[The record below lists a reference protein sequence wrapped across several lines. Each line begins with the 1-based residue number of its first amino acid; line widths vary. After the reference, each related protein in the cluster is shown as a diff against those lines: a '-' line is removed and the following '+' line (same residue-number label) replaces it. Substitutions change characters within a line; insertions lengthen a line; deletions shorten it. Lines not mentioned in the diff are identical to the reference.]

1 MSYYLKTER
10 VKELL
15 KERIA
20 EYDLSTPDKK
30 DTGAIYR
37 TKNGMY
43 VGCDG
48 NGLWSPV
55 VDKPN
60 ELEDWFIDGDYKRYP
75 FVIRMIDEAA
85 NVG

>member
-1 MSYYLKTER
+1 MSYYLKPEK
-10 VKELL
+10 VKEFV

-20 EYDLSTPDKK
+20 EYDLSTPNKK
-30 DTGAIYR
+30 DTGAIYI
-37 TKNGMY
+37 TMNKMY
-43 VGCDG
+43 VGNS
-48 NGLWSPV
+48 NGVWSPV

-75 FVIRMIDEAA
+75 FVIRMIDEAS

>member
-1 MSYYLKTER
+1 MSYYLKPEK

-43 VGCDG
+43 IG
-48 NGLWSPV
+48 NANDAWSSV
-55 VDKPN
+55 VDKPY